1 MFLTFAARDRVLT
14 SRLSVLFFP
23 SPYNLFVF
31 PNSARVVLGASNYRV
46 ALVVEGAGENIVFVS
61 LEHLKLGTGVSL
73 PYSAGLVD
81 TSRDDFVTLW
91 VELNL

>member
-1 MFLTFAARDRVLT
+1 
-14 SRLSVLFFP
+14 
-23 SPYNLFVF
+23 
-31 PNSARVVLGASNYRV
+31 
-46 ALVVEGAGENIVFVS
+46 VS